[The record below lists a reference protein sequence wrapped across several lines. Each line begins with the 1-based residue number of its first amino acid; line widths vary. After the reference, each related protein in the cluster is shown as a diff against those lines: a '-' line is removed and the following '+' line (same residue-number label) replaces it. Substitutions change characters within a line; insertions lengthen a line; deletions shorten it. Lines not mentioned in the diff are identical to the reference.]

1 MNKDSF
7 NLGTF
12 RIVPTIRKN
21 PFAQQNSYRYTDYAE
36 EGRPTGLPEP
46 EIDVTEAQAL
56 LAQFMLKR

>member
-1 MNKDSF
+1 MNPEDVKRY
-7 NLGTF
+7 TF

-21 PFAQQNSYRYTDYAE
+21 PFAQHDSYKYTDYAE